1 MNFKSIAT
9 ELFWLSASL
18 IITILLSI
26 FLFGWSF
33 QKTNLDIQFNDAS
46 FLLSAF
52 TFIAPLFLLITFIIF
67 SIKGIRKLFSQSLPN
82 IIIII
87 SGLLLIFLITAISKE
102 FLKMG
107 VRIDSDSQSSS
118 LGNRNVR
125 KLKIQLRPS
134 LPIWWQSFSLW
145 LLLFYY
151 TLRIDGEETEV
162 WVINRSTQ
170 VVG

>member
-52 TFIAPLFLLITFIIF
+52 TFIAPLFFLITFIIF

-125 KLKIQLRPS
+125 IENSITTIITNLMTVIQLMVTF
-134 LPIWWQSFSLW
+134 I
-145 LLLFYY
+145 LLYITY
-151 TLRIDGEETEV
+151 RWGR
-162 WVINRSTQ
+162 NRGMSNQ
-170 VVG
+170 